1 MTNSNLKKQS
11 HYNVIGVMSGTSLDG
26 VDLCLSSFQFETKW
40 KFQISAAQTVK
51 YSEQWKSRLRTAIDL
66 NSKELKE
73 LNEDYTRLLADLI
86 QPFVEVH
93 SHTTID
99 AICSHGHTIIHQ
111 PDQGKTFQIGNLPT
125 LSTYLKQTI
134 VCDFRTQDVALG
146 GQGAPLVPIG
156 DALLFSDYDYCL
168 NLGGFA
174 NISFDQNNKRIA
186 FDICPVN
193 IVLNHYVSS
202 MGMAYDSEGQIAAK
216 GTVCKP
222 LLKELNALKF
232 YTLEPP
238 KSLGLEWVQSEILPL
253 IETYQLEVP
262 TVLRTMIEHC
272 ALQLSK
278 VLKKNHLIKG
288 LITGGGVFNT
298 FLIQRI
304 SDLYGYDLPK
314 ADPQIIE
321 FKEALIFGFLG
332 ILKLRNEPNC
342 LQSVTGA
349 KHDHSSGAIYF
360 PEKKQ

>member
-86 QPFVEVH
+86 QTFMEAH

-99 AICSHGHTIIHQ
+99 AICSHGHTIVHQ
-111 PDQGKTFQIGNLPT
+111 PDLGKTFQIGNLPT

-216 GTVCKP
+216 GTVCEP
-222 LLKELNALKF
+222 LLKELN
-232 YTLEPP
+232 
-238 KSLGLEWVQSEILPL
+238 SVEIL
-253 IETYQLEVP
+253 
-262 TVLRTMIEHC
+262 HFG
-272 ALQLSK
+272 AAK
-278 VLKKNHLIKG
+278 
-288 LITGGGVFNT
+288 
-298 FLIQRI
+298 
-304 SDLYGYDLPK
+304 
-314 ADPQIIE
+314 
-321 FKEALIFGFLG
+321 IFGIRVGTKRNFTTHRNLSIRSANG
-332 ILKLRNEPNC
+332 LKNN
-342 LQSVTGA
+342 
-349 KHDHSSGAIYF
+349 D
-360 PEKKQ
+360 

>member
-86 QPFVEVH
+86 QPFMEVH

-134 VCDFRTQDVALG
+134 VCDFRTQDVALE

-253 IETYQLEVP
+253 IETY
-262 TVLRTMIEHC
+262 
-272 ALQLSK
+272 
-278 VLKKNHLIKG
+278 N
-288 LITGGGVFNT
+288 
-298 FLIQRI
+298 
-304 SDLYGYDLPK
+304 
-314 ADPQIIE
+314 
-321 FKEALIFGFLG
+321 
-332 ILKLRNEPNC
+332 
-342 LQSVTGA
+342 
-349 KHDHSSGAIYF
+349 
-360 PEKKQ
+360 